1 VILATTTASSS
12 SGSSLY
18 TIGLFV
24 LIGAV
29 FYFLVLRPQNKR
41 RREQAN
47 MQSHLGPGDEIQTVG
62 GLFGTITE
70 VDGDVVTI
78 EAAPGVEL
86 RYAAGAVARVVNRA
100 AHDEPDEHESGDDHD
115 DNADAAK
122 TIEQA

>member
-1 VILATTTASSS
+1 VFLAATTAS

-41 RREQAN
+41 RRQQAS
-47 MQSHLGPGDEIQTVG
+47 MQSNLGPGDEIQTVG
-62 GLFGTITE
+62 GLFGTVTE
-70 VDGDVVTI
+70 IDGDVVTI

-86 RYAAGAVARVVNRA
+86 RYAVGAIARVVSRA
-100 AHDEPDEHESGDDHD
+100 ATDEHDEHESVDDHD
-115 DNADAAK
+115 GNADAAK